1 MISEVLMTTANE
13 ASPKYD
19 LLLKGGRVIDPAN
32 NVDGLFDVAIVG
44 RFIALVDKDISS
56 ALSLRVADV
65 TGLIVTPGL
74 VDLHA
79 HFYGYSAAV
88 HPDAHCLPEG
98 TTTAVDVG
106 GSGHLTF
113 DDFDEK
119 NNLSRQNKRL
129 RSVEYRGR
137 GNGWATGAGSGRD
150 VCRPHLSE
158 NCSTS
163 RSYRRRKSR
172 SLSWTRLGTARSWRA
187 SRREHWRFR
196 DGRPGSDQISPKQR
210 NVVRAPRPR

>member
-1 MISEVLMTTANE
+1 MVAEKTTE
-13 ASPKYD
+13 RIYD

-88 HPDAHCLPEG
+88 HPMHIACQKAPQL
-98 TTTAVDVG
+98 
-106 GSGHLTF
+106 
-113 DDFDEK
+113 
-119 NNLSRQNKRL
+119 RL
-129 RSVEYRGR
+129 M
-137 GNGWATGAGSGRD
+137 WAGQDTS
-150 VCRPHLSE
+150 HSMI
-158 NCSTS
+158 ST
-163 RSYRRRKSR
+163 K
-172 SLSWTRLGTARSWRA
+172 
-187 SRREHWRFR
+187 
-196 DGRPGSDQISPKQR
+196 K
-210 NVVRAPRPR
+210 